1 MVNYKCIRCGYDT
14 NHKSKM
20 KLHLSRKTICKPLL
34 NDILLDDYKQ
44 DILNGKIYEEYKKN
58 LETQESSVILGKSSV
73 KLVKSSVNLC
83 KNIDLDNSSKDSFEI
98 KTDNKNNLICQYCN
112 KNFARK
118 DYLENHLKK
127 SCKML
132 KEFNNIYNY
141 DEKTFGKNI
150 YKDFENAGDIYIV
163 QTDYI
168 NDDHYKIGITN
179 NIRKRMGSY
188 RCGNTYE
195 PRLHY
200 YISCEDIKLIDNKI
214 KIDLVKYCVK
224 REIFKGDVE
233 ELKDKIVDVIKK
245 EFKLDKVYV
254 HEPDIKIGDLSEC
267 VHCNKCFYTKNDL
280 FDHVNSCENYKEY
293 LSKKKDS
300 KYQCQFC
307 EKSFSFSQS
316 LYRHLKICKDKK
328 KNDEDKNNLLN
339 LVEML
344 NDQLKEQREEFKKAL
359 NKRDE
364 ELSKRDNQIDE
375 LIKKA
380 GITNNITQN
389 IQQNIKLLAYNNTDI
404 SHLKDKDYL
413 KCLNHSNMCI
423 PHLIKKI
430 HFNPEKPENHNIYIS
445 NLKNNFALVYDGSKW
460 NLQNRNETVED
471 LINNNED
478 ILEQKLEEWIEN
490 GNNFPEIMKKFN
502 RYLEKKEH
510 DVVLNKIKEEIKL
523 ILYNNRSL
531 IKEIDI

>member
-1 MVNYKCIRCGYDT
+1 MVNYNCIRCGYAT
-14 NHKSKM
+14 THKSKM
-20 KLHLSRKTICKPLL
+20 KKHLERKTLCKPLL
-34 NDILLDDYKQ
+34 NNINL
-44 DILNGKIYEEYKKN
+44 EEYKS
-58 LETQESSVILGKSSV
+58 QILD
-73 KLVKSSVNLC
+73 C
-83 KNIDLDNSSKDSFEI
+83 KNINLDNTSFI
-98 KTDNKNNLICQYCN
+98 QQKYNKNTTSIQQ
-112 KNFARK
+112 KNNVSTTK
-118 DYLENHLKK
+118 IQQKH
-127 SCKML
+127 
-132 KEFNNIYNY
+132 NNS
-141 DEKTFGKNI
+141 E
-150 YKDFENAGDIYIV
+150 
-163 QTDYI
+163 
-168 NDDHYKIGITN
+168 TN
-179 NIRKRMGSY
+179 N
-188 RCGNTYE
+188 
-195 PRLHY
+195 
-200 YISCEDIKLIDNKI
+200 
-214 KIDLVKYCVK
+214 
-224 REIFKGDVE
+224 
-233 ELKDKIVDVIKK
+233 DKS
-245 EFKLDKVYV
+245 L
-254 HEPDIKIGDLSEC
+254 
-267 VHCNKCFYTKNDL
+267 
-280 FDHVNSCENYKEY
+280 
-293 LSKKKDS
+293 
-300 KYQCQFC
+300 CQFC

-316 LYRHLKICKDKK
+316 LYRHLKICKEKK

-380 GITNNITQN
+380 GITNNITKN

-423 PHLIKKI
+423 PHLIKEI